1 MACASINLAFTSTW
15 DVIVVNLFCGE
26 NLLRI
31 GFDIAFLFLL
41 LIVADGEVIILALIP
56 FMRVSLTF
64 ALILRFLKF
73 LLRRRYHRLYTGLSK
88 ICSSC

>member
-1 MACASINLAFTSTW
+1 MHLAFASTVCARSNLASTTTW
-15 DVIVVNLFCGE
+15 DVIVVEFFCGE

-64 ALILRFLKF
+64 APNIKI
-73 LLRRRYHRLYTGLSK
+73 SK
-88 ICSSC
+88 VSSASSISPVTME